1 MVRALTAFTNRKSP
15 LILGLLVSR
24 AEQEGLSERGSEG
37 LLSGFS
43 RASFFFFLGSH
54 PECCPP
60 SSFGLDAPNLKFV
73 CIQVWTLE
81 GLVEGP

>member
-24 AEQEGLSERGSEG
+24 AEQEGLSEG

-43 RASFFFFLGSH
+43 RASFFFLLGSH

-60 SSFGLDAPNLKFV
+60 SSFGLDAPNLKFGL
-73 CIQVWTLE
+73 CMQLWTLE